1 MLYMSKIC
9 GYLKILADDEVNDSV
24 SIHFSESIKST
35 RQKLCSKLKEEQ
47 TLRKI
52 AKSPFNNTR

>member
-1 MLYMSKIC
+1 MSKIC

-35 RQKLCSKLKEEQ
+35 RQRLCSKLKEEQ